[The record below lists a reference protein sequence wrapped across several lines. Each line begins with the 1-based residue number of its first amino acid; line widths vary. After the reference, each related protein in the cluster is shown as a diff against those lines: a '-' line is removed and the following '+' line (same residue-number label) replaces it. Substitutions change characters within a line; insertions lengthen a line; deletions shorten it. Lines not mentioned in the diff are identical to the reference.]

1 MNKISARPSER
12 SIYIWNIVGSMTN
25 AFMSMLI
32 LAIVTRILD
41 NQETDIFS
49 IAWSI
54 SQLMATIGTF
64 QIRTYQATD
73 VAEKYKFNQYFIFRC
88 VTVFA
93 MIFTSILYIVGKK
106 YSFYKSAIVLII
118 CLFRAVDSLADVY
131 EGFFQQKERLDL
143 SGKVLTYRIIVA
155 MLCFSGTLIVSQN
168 LLISS
173 LSLLAA
179 YCVCFFIFDI
189 RYIRSVDILKNRT
202 RGQIKKKGWLKGLL
216 LEGFPLFVNAYLMMS
231 INNEPKMVIDRA
243 IEQKWM
249 EAGTQTAFNILFM
262 PASVLMLVYIVFRPL
277 LTQMAIVWSKKE
289 KKAFLQIIIKMLS
302 CLIAVACIILLGSA
316 ILGIPV
322 LSLFYGIDL
331 SKYKVH
337 LLVVILGGC
346 FCTLSYV
353 FDNALV
359 VIRKQYLLVTAYIIT
374 WVYVKVISNLL
385 IKKAGMLGAV
395 SLYTSSMV
403 IFACVTVVIF
413 IICFKKEESKN
424 GR

>member
-1 MNKISARPSER
+1 MNKINTRPSER
-12 SIYIWNIVGSMTN
+12 SIYIWNIAGSMTN

-73 VAEKYKFNQYFIFRC
+73 VTEKYKFNQYFIFRC

-143 SGKVLTYRIIVA
+143 AGKALTYRIIAA
-155 MLCFSGTLIVSQN
+155 MLCFSGTLIFFQD

-173 LSLLAA
+173 VSLLAA
-179 YCVCFFIFDI
+179 YCICFFIFDI
-189 RYIRSVDILKNRT
+189 RYNRSVDILKNRT
-202 RGQIKKKGWLKGLL
+202 RGQIKNNGWLMGLL

-249 EAGTQTAFNILFM
+249 ESGTQTAFNILFM
-262 PASVLMLVYIVFRPL
+262 PASVLTLVYIVFRPL
-277 LTQMAIVWSKKE
+277 LTQMAIAWSKKE
-289 KKAFLQIIIKMLS
+289 KKVFLQIIIKMLA
-302 CLIAVACIILLGSA
+302 CLIVVACIILLGSA

-359 VIRKQYLLVTAYIIT
+359 VIRKQYLLVVAYIIT
-374 WVYVKVISNLL
+374 WVYVKAVSNIL

-395 SLYTSSMV
+395 SLYASSMFMFV
-403 IFACVTVVIF
+403 CVTVVIF
-413 IICFKKEESKN
+413 IVCLKREE
-424 GR
+424 

>member
-1 MNKISARPSER
+1 M
-12 SIYIWNIVGSMTN
+12 
-25 AFMSMLI
+25 
-32 LAIVTRILD
+32 
-41 NQETDIFS
+41 
-49 IAWSI
+49 
-54 SQLMATIGTF
+54 
-64 QIRTYQATD
+64 
-73 VAEKYKFNQYFIFRC
+73 
-88 VTVFA
+88 
-93 MIFTSILYIVGKK
+93 
-106 YSFYKSAIVLII
+106 
-118 CLFRAVDSLADVY
+118 
-131 EGFFQQKERLDL
+131 
-143 SGKVLTYRIIVA
+143 
-155 MLCFSGTLIVSQN
+155 
-168 LLISS
+168 
-173 LSLLAA
+173 
-179 YCVCFFIFDI
+179 
-189 RYIRSVDILKNRT
+189 KNRT

-289 KKAFLQIIIKMLS
+289 KKAFLQLIIKMLL

-413 IICFKKEESKN
+413 IICFKKEE
-424 GR
+424 

>member
-1 MNKISARPSER
+1 MNKINTRPSER
-12 SIYIWNIVGSMTN
+12 SIYIWNIAGSMTN

-73 VAEKYKFNQYFIFRC
+73 VTEKYKFNQYFIFRC

-143 SGKVLTYRIIVA
+143 AGKALTYRIIAA
-155 MLCFSGTLIVSQN
+155 MLCFSGTLIVFQD

-179 YCVCFFIFDI
+179 YCICFFIFDI
-189 RYIRSVDILKNRT
+189 RYNRSVDILKNRT
-202 RGQIKKKGWLKGLL
+202 RGQIKNNGWLMGLL

-262 PASVLMLVYIVFRPL
+262 PASVLTLVYIVFRPL
-277 LTQMAIVWSKKE
+277 LTQMAIAWSKKE
-289 KKAFLQIIIKMLS
+289 KKVFLQIIIKMLA
-302 CLIAVACIILLGSA
+302 CLIVVACIILLGSA

-359 VIRKQYLLVTAYIIT
+359 VIRKQYLLVVAYIIT
-374 WVYVKVISNLL
+374 WVYVKAVSNLL

-395 SLYTSSMV
+395 SLYASSMFMFV
-403 IFACVTVVIF
+403 CVTVVIF
-413 IICFKKEESKN
+413 IVCLKREE
-424 GR
+424 

>member
-1 MNKISARPSER
+1 MNKINTRPSER
-12 SIYIWNIVGSMTN
+12 SIYIWNIAGSMTN

-73 VAEKYKFNQYFIFRC
+73 VTEKYKFNQYFIFRC

-143 SGKVLTYRIIVA
+143 AGKALTYRIIEA
-155 MLCFSGTLIVSQN
+155 MLCFSGTLIFFQD

-173 LSLLAA
+173 VSLLAA
-179 YCVCFFIFDI
+179 YCICFFIFDI
-189 RYIRSVDILKNRT
+189 RYNRSVDILKNRT
-202 RGQIKKKGWLKGLL
+202 RGQIKNNGWLMGLL

-262 PASVLMLVYIVFRPL
+262 PASVLTLVYIVFRPL
-277 LTQMAIVWSKKE
+277 LTQMAIAWSKKE
-289 KKAFLQIIIKMLS
+289 KKVFLQIIIKMLA
-302 CLIAVACIILLGSA
+302 CLIVVACIILLGSA

-359 VIRKQYLLVTAYIIT
+359 VIRKQYLLVVAYIIT
-374 WVYVKVISNLL
+374 WVYVKAVSNLL

-395 SLYTSSMV
+395 SLYASSMFMFV
-403 IFACVTVVIF
+403 CVTVVIF
-413 IICFKKEESKN
+413 IVCLKREE
-424 GR
+424 

>member
-1 MNKISARPSER
+1 MNKINTRPSER
-12 SIYIWNIVGSMTN
+12 SIYIWNIAGSMTN

-73 VAEKYKFNQYFIFRC
+73 VTEKYKFNQYFIFRC

-93 MIFTSILYIVGKK
+93 MIFTSVLYIVGKK

-143 SGKVLTYRIIVA
+143 AGKALTYRIIAA
-155 MLCFSGTLIVSQN
+155 MLCFSGTLIIFQD

-179 YCVCFFIFDI
+179 YCVCFFLFDI
-189 RYIRSVDILKNRT
+189 RYNKSVDILKNRT
-202 RGQIKKKGWLKGLL
+202 RGQIKNKGWLMGLL

-262 PASVLMLVYIVFRPL
+262 PASVLTLVYIVFRPL
-277 LTQMAIVWSKKE
+277 LTQMAIAWSKKE
-289 KKAFLQIIIKMLS
+289 KKAFLQIIIKMLA
-302 CLIAVACIILLGSA
+302 CLIAVACNILLGSA

-374 WVYVKVISNLL
+374 WVYVKAVSNLL

-395 SLYTSSMV
+395 SLYASSMFMFV
-403 IFACVTVVIF
+403 CVTVVIF
-413 IICFKKEESKN
+413 IVCLKREE
-424 GR
+424 

>member
-1 MNKISARPSER
+1 
-12 SIYIWNIVGSMTN
+12 
-25 AFMSMLI
+25 
-32 LAIVTRILD
+32 
-41 NQETDIFS
+41 
-49 IAWSI
+49 
-54 SQLMATIGTF
+54 
-64 QIRTYQATD
+64 
-73 VAEKYKFNQYFIFRC
+73 
-88 VTVFA
+88 
-93 MIFTSILYIVGKK
+93 MIFTSVLYIVGKK

-143 SGKVLTYRIIVA
+143 AGKALTYRIIAA
-155 MLCFSGTLIVSQN
+155 MLCFSGTLIIFQD

-173 LSLLAA
+173 LSLLVA
-179 YCVCFFIFDI
+179 YCVCFFLFDI
-189 RYIRSVDILKNRT
+189 RYNKSVDILKNRT
-202 RGQIKKKGWLKGLL
+202 RGQIKNKGWLMGLL

-262 PASVLMLVYIVFRPL
+262 PASVLTLVYIVFRPL
-277 LTQMAIVWSKKE
+277 LTQMAIAWSKKE
-289 KKAFLQIIIKMLS
+289 KKAFLQIIIKMLA

-374 WVYVKVISNLL
+374 WVYVKAVSNLL

-395 SLYTSSMV
+395 SLYASSMFMFV
-403 IFACVTVVIF
+403 CVTVVIF
-413 IICFKKEESKN
+413 IVCLKREE
-424 GR
+424 

>member
-1 MNKISARPSER
+1 MNKINTRPSER
-12 SIYIWNIVGSMTN
+12 SIYIWNIAGSMTN

-73 VAEKYKFNQYFIFRC
+73 VTEKYKFNQYFIFRC

-143 SGKVLTYRIIVA
+143 AGKALTYRIIAA
-155 MLCFSGTLIVSQN
+155 MLCFSGTLIFFQD

-173 LSLLAA
+173 VSLLAA
-179 YCVCFFIFDI
+179 YCICFFIFDI
-189 RYIRSVDILKNRT
+189 RYNRSVDILKNRT
-202 RGQIKKKGWLKGLL
+202 RGQIKNNGWLMGLL

-262 PASVLMLVYIVFRPL
+262 PASVLTLVYIVFRPL
-277 LTQMAIVWSKKE
+277 LTQMAIAWSKKE
-289 KKAFLQIIIKMLS
+289 KKVFLQIIIKMLA
-302 CLIAVACIILLGSA
+302 CLIVVACIILLGSA

-359 VIRKQYLLVTAYIIT
+359 VIRKQYLLVVAYIIT
-374 WVYVKVISNLL
+374 WVYVKAVSNLL

-395 SLYTSSMV
+395 SLYASSMFMFV
-403 IFACVTVVIF
+403 CVTVVIF
-413 IICFKKEESKN
+413 IVCLKREE
-424 GR
+424 

>member
-1 MNKISARPSER
+1 MNKINTRPSER
-12 SIYIWNIVGSMTN
+12 SIYIWNIVGSLTN
-25 AFMSMLI
+25 AFMSMVI
-32 LAIVTRILD
+32 LAIVTRTLN
-41 NQETDIFS
+41 NQQTDIFS

-73 VAEKYKFNQYFIFRC
+73 VTEKYKFNQYFIFRC

-143 SGKVLTYRIIVA
+143 AGKALTYRIIAA
-155 MLCFSGTLIVSQN
+155 MLCFSGTLIVFQD

-179 YCVCFFIFDI
+179 YCICFFIFDI
-189 RYIRSVDILKNRT
+189 RYNRSVDILKNRT
-202 RGQIKKKGWLKGLL
+202 RGQIKNNGWLMGLL

-249 EAGTQTAFNILFM
+249 EAGTQTAFNIVFM
-262 PASVLMLVYIVFRPL
+262 PASVLTLVYIVFRPL
-277 LTQMAIVWSKKE
+277 LTQMAIAWSKKE
-289 KKAFLQIIIKMLS
+289 KKVFLQIIIKMLA
-302 CLIAVACIILLGSA
+302 CLIVVACIILLGSA

-359 VIRKQYLLVTAYIIT
+359 VIRKQYLLVVAYIIT
-374 WVYVKVISNLL
+374 WVYVKAVSNLL

-395 SLYTSSMV
+395 SLYASSMFMFV
-403 IFACVTVVIF
+403 CVTVVIF
-413 IICFKKEESKN
+413 IVCLKREE
-424 GR
+424 

>member
-1 MNKISARPSER
+1 MNKINTRPSER
-12 SIYIWNIVGSMTN
+12 SIYIWNIAGSMTN

-73 VAEKYKFNQYFIFRC
+73 VTEKYKFNQYFIFRC

-93 MIFTSILYIVGKK
+93 MIFTSILYIAGKK

-143 SGKVLTYRIIVA
+143 AGKALTYRIIAA
-155 MLCFSGTLIVSQN
+155 MLCFSGTLIVFQD

-179 YCVCFFIFDI
+179 YCICFFIFDI
-189 RYIRSVDILKNRT
+189 RYNRSVDILKNRT
-202 RGQIKKKGWLKGLL
+202 RGQIKNNGWLMGLL

-262 PASVLMLVYIVFRPL
+262 PASVLTLVYIVFRPL
-277 LTQMAIVWSKKE
+277 LTQMAIAWSKKE
-289 KKAFLQIIIKMLS
+289 KKVFLQIIIKMLA
-302 CLIAVACIILLGSA
+302 CLIVVACIILLGSA

-359 VIRKQYLLVTAYIIT
+359 VIRKQYLLVVAYIIT
-374 WVYVKVISNLL
+374 WVYVKAVSNLL

-395 SLYTSSMV
+395 SLYASSMFMFV
-403 IFACVTVVIF
+403 CVTVVIF
-413 IICFKKEESKN
+413 IVCLKREE
-424 GR
+424 

>member
-1 MNKISARPSER
+1 MNKINTRPSER
-12 SIYIWNIVGSMTN
+12 SIYIWNIAGSMTN

-73 VAEKYKFNQYFIFRC
+73 VTEKYKFNQYFIFRC

-93 MIFTSILYIVGKK
+93 MIFTSVLYIVGKK

-143 SGKVLTYRIIVA
+143 AGKALTYRIIAA
-155 MLCFSGTLIVSQN
+155 MLCFSGTLIIFQD

-173 LSLLAA
+173 LSLLVA
-179 YCVCFFIFDI
+179 YCVCFFLFDI
-189 RYIRSVDILKNRT
+189 RYNKSVDILKNRT
-202 RGQIKKKGWLKGLL
+202 RGQIKNKGWLMGLL
-216 LEGFPLFVNAYLMMS
+216 LEGCPLFVNAYLMMS

-262 PASVLMLVYIVFRPL
+262 PASVLTLVYIVFRPL
-277 LTQMAIVWSKKE
+277 LTQMAIAWSKKE
-289 KKAFLQIIIKMLS
+289 KKAFLQIIIKMLA

-374 WVYVKVISNLL
+374 WVYVKAVSNLL

-395 SLYTSSMV
+395 SLYASSMFMFV
-403 IFACVTVVIF
+403 CVTVVIF
-413 IICFKKEESKN
+413 IVCLKREE
-424 GR
+424 

>member
-1 MNKISARPSER
+1 MNKINTRPSER
-12 SIYIWNIVGSMTN
+12 SIYIWNIAGSMTN

-73 VAEKYKFNQYFIFRC
+73 VTEKYKFNQYFIFRC

-93 MIFTSILYIVGKK
+93 MIFTSVLYIVGKK

-143 SGKVLTYRIIVA
+143 AGKALTYRIIAA
-155 MLCFSGTLIVSQN
+155 MLCFSGTLIIFHD

-173 LSLLAA
+173 LSLLVA
-179 YCVCFFIFDI
+179 YCVCFFLFDI
-189 RYIRSVDILKNRT
+189 RYNKSVDILKNRT
-202 RGQIKKKGWLKGLL
+202 RGQIKNKGWLMGLL

-262 PASVLMLVYIVFRPL
+262 PASVLTLVYIVFRPL
-277 LTQMAIVWSKKE
+277 LTQMAIAWSKKE
-289 KKAFLQIIIKMLS
+289 KKAFLQIIIKMLA

-374 WVYVKVISNLL
+374 WVYVKAVSNLL

-395 SLYTSSMV
+395 SLYASSMFMFV
-403 IFACVTVVIF
+403 CVTVVIF
-413 IICFKKEESKN
+413 IVCLKREE
-424 GR
+424 

>member
-1 MNKISARPSER
+1 
-12 SIYIWNIVGSMTN
+12 
-25 AFMSMLI
+25 MLI

-73 VAEKYKFNQYFIFRC
+73 VTEKYKFNQYFIFRC

-93 MIFTSILYIVGKK
+93 MIFTSVLYIVGKK

-143 SGKVLTYRIIVA
+143 AGKALTYRIIAA
-155 MLCFSGTLIVSQN
+155 MLCFSGTLIIFQD

-173 LSLLAA
+173 LSLLVA
-179 YCVCFFIFDI
+179 YCVCFFLFDI
-189 RYIRSVDILKNRT
+189 RYNKSVDILKNRT
-202 RGQIKKKGWLKGLL
+202 RGQIKNKGWLMGLL

-262 PASVLMLVYIVFRPL
+262 PASVLTLVYIVFRPL
-277 LTQMAIVWSKKE
+277 LTQMAIAWSKKE
-289 KKAFLQIIIKMLS
+289 KKAFLQIIIKMLA

-374 WVYVKVISNLL
+374 WVYVKAVSNLL

-395 SLYTSSMV
+395 SLYASSMFMFV
-403 IFACVTVVIF
+403 CVTVVIF
-413 IICFKKEESKN
+413 IVCLKREE
-424 GR
+424 

>member
-1 MNKISARPSER
+1 MNKINTRPSER
-12 SIYIWNIVGSMTN
+12 SIYIWNIAGSMTN

-32 LAIVTRILD
+32 LAVVTRILD

-73 VAEKYKFNQYFIFRC
+73 VTEKYKFNQYFIFRC

-143 SGKVLTYRIIVA
+143 AGKALTYRIIAA
-155 MLCFSGTLIVSQN
+155 MLCFSGTLIVFQD

-179 YCVCFFIFDI
+179 YCICFFIFDI
-189 RYIRSVDILKNRT
+189 RYNRSVDILKNRT
-202 RGQIKKKGWLKGLL
+202 RGQIKNNGWLMGLL

-262 PASVLMLVYIVFRPL
+262 PASVLTLVYIVFRPL
-277 LTQMAIVWSKKE
+277 LTQMAIAWSKKE
-289 KKAFLQIIIKMLS
+289 KKVFLQIIIKMLA
-302 CLIAVACIILLGSA
+302 CLIVVACIILLGSA

-359 VIRKQYLLVTAYIIT
+359 VIRKQYLLVVAYIIT
-374 WVYVKVISNLL
+374 WVYVKAVSNLL

-395 SLYTSSMV
+395 SLYASSMFMFV
-403 IFACVTVVIF
+403 CVTVVIF
-413 IICFKKEESKN
+413 IVCLKREE
-424 GR
+424 

>member
-1 MNKISARPSER
+1 MNKINTRPSER
-12 SIYIWNIVGSMTN
+12 SIYIWNIAGSMTN

-73 VAEKYKFNQYFIFRC
+73 VTEKYKFNQYFIFRC

-143 SGKVLTYRIIVA
+143 AGKALTYRIIAA
-155 MLCFSGTLIVSQN
+155 MLCFSGTLIFFQD

-173 LSLLAA
+173 VSLLAA
-179 YCVCFFIFDI
+179 YCICFFIFDI
-189 RYIRSVDILKNRT
+189 RYNRSVDILKNRT
-202 RGQIKKKGWLKGLL
+202 RGQIKNNGWLMGLL

-262 PASVLMLVYIVFRPL
+262 PASVLTLVYIVFRPL
-277 LTQMAIVWSKKE
+277 LTQMAIAWSKKE
-289 KKAFLQIIIKMLS
+289 KKVFLQIIIKMLA
-302 CLIAVACIILLGSA
+302 CLIVVACIILLGSA

-359 VIRKQYLLVTAYIIT
+359 VIRKQYLLVVAYIIT
-374 WVYVKVISNLL
+374 WVYVKAVSNLL
-385 IKKAGMLGAV
+385 IKKAEMLGAV
-395 SLYTSSMV
+395 SLYASSMFMFV
-403 IFACVTVVIF
+403 CVTVVIF
-413 IICFKKEESKN
+413 IVCLKREE
-424 GR
+424 

>member
-1 MNKISARPSER
+1 MNKINTRPSER
-12 SIYIWNIVGSMTN
+12 SIYIWNIAGSMTN

-73 VAEKYKFNQYFIFRC
+73 VTEKYKFNQYFIFRC

-93 MIFTSILYIVGKK
+93 MIFTSVLYIVGKK

-143 SGKVLTYRIIVA
+143 AGKALTYRIIAA
-155 MLCFSGTLIVSQN
+155 MLCFSGTLIIFQD

-173 LSLLAA
+173 LSLLVA
-179 YCVCFFIFDI
+179 YCVCFFLFDI
-189 RYIRSVDILKNRT
+189 RYNKSVDILKNRT
-202 RGQIKKKGWLKGLL
+202 RGQIKNKGWLMGLL

-262 PASVLMLVYIVFRPL
+262 PASVLTLVYIVFRPL
-277 LTQMAIVWSKKE
+277 LTQMAIAWSKKE
-289 KKAFLQIIIKMLS
+289 KKAFLQIIIKMLA

-374 WVYVKVISNLL
+374 WVYVKAVSNLL

-395 SLYTSSMV
+395 SLYASSMFMFV
-403 IFACVTVVIF
+403 CVTVVIF
-413 IICFKKEESKN
+413 IVCLKREE
-424 GR
+424 

>member
-1 MNKISARPSER
+1 MNKINTRPSER
-12 SIYIWNIVGSMTN
+12 SIYIWNIAGSMTN

-73 VAEKYKFNQYFIFRC
+73 VTEKYKFNQYFIFRC

-93 MIFTSILYIVGKK
+93 MIFTSVLYIVGKK

-143 SGKVLTYRIIVA
+143 AGKALTYRIIAA
-155 MLCFSGTLIVSQN
+155 MLCFSGTLIIFHD

-173 LSLLAA
+173 LSLLVA
-179 YCVCFFIFDI
+179 YCVCFFLFDI
-189 RYIRSVDILKNRT
+189 RYNKSVDILKNRT
-202 RGQIKKKGWLKGLL
+202 RGQIKNKGWLMGLL

-262 PASVLMLVYIVFRPL
+262 PASVLTLVYIVFRPL
-277 LTQMAIVWSKKE
+277 LTQMAIAWSKKE
-289 KKAFLQIIIKMLS
+289 KKAFLQLIIKMLA

-374 WVYVKVISNLL
+374 WVYVKAVSNLL

-395 SLYTSSMV
+395 SLYASSMFMFV
-403 IFACVTVVIF
+403 CVTVVIF
-413 IICFKKEESKN
+413 IVCLKREE
-424 GR
+424 

>member
-1 MNKISARPSER
+1 MNKINTRPSER
-12 SIYIWNIVGSMTN
+12 SIYIWNIAGSMTN

-73 VAEKYKFNQYFIFRC
+73 VTEKYKFNQYFIFRC

-93 MIFTSILYIVGKK
+93 MIFTSVLYIVGKK

-143 SGKVLTYRIIVA
+143 AGKALTYRIIAA
-155 MLCFSGTLIVSQN
+155 MLCFSGTLIIFQD

-179 YCVCFFIFDI
+179 YCVCFFLFDI
-189 RYIRSVDILKNRT
+189 RYNKSVDILKNRT
-202 RGQIKKKGWLKGLL
+202 RGQIKNKGWLMGLL

-262 PASVLMLVYIVFRPL
+262 PASVLTLVYIVFRPL
-277 LTQMAIVWSKKE
+277 LTQMAIAWSKKE
-289 KKAFLQIIIKMLS
+289 KKAFLQIIIKMLA

-374 WVYVKVISNLL
+374 WVYVKAVSNLL

-395 SLYTSSMV
+395 SLYASSMFMFV
-403 IFACVTVVIF
+403 CVTVVIF
-413 IICFKKEESKN
+413 IVCLKREE
-424 GR
+424 

>member
-1 MNKISARPSER
+1 MNKINTRPSER
-12 SIYIWNIVGSMTN
+12 SIYIWNIAGSMTN

-73 VAEKYKFNQYFIFRC
+73 VTEKYKFNQYFIFRC

-143 SGKVLTYRIIVA
+143 AGKALTYRIIAA
-155 MLCFSGTLIVSQN
+155 MLCFSGTLIVFQD

-179 YCVCFFIFDI
+179 YCICFFIFDI
-189 RYIRSVDILKNRT
+189 RYNRSVDILKNRT
-202 RGQIKKKGWLKGLL
+202 RGQIKNNGWLMGLL
-216 LEGFPLFVNAYLMMS
+216 LEGVPLFVNAYLMMS

-262 PASVLMLVYIVFRPL
+262 PASVLTLVYIVFRPL
-277 LTQMAIVWSKKE
+277 LTQMAIAWSKKE
-289 KKAFLQIIIKMLS
+289 KKVFLQIIIKMLA
-302 CLIAVACIILLGSA
+302 CLIVVACIILLGSA

-359 VIRKQYLLVTAYIIT
+359 VIRKQYLLVVAYIIT
-374 WVYVKVISNLL
+374 WVYVKAVSNLL

-395 SLYTSSMV
+395 SLYASSMFMFV
-403 IFACVTVVIF
+403 CVTVVIF
-413 IICFKKEESKN
+413 IVCLKREE
-424 GR
+424 

>member
-1 MNKISARPSER
+1 MNKINTRPSER
-12 SIYIWNIVGSMTN
+12 SIYIWNIAGSMTN

-73 VAEKYKFNQYFIFRC
+73 VTEKYKFNQYFIFRC

-143 SGKVLTYRIIVA
+143 AGKALTYRIIAA
-155 MLCFSGTLIVSQN
+155 MLCFSGTLIFFQD

-173 LSLLAA
+173 VSLLAA
-179 YCVCFFIFDI
+179 YCICFFIFDI
-189 RYIRSVDILKNRT
+189 RYNRSVDILKNRT
-202 RGQIKKKGWLKGLL
+202 RGQIKNNGWLVGLL

-262 PASVLMLVYIVFRPL
+262 PASVLTLVYIVFRPL
-277 LTQMAIVWSKKE
+277 LTQMAIAWSKKE
-289 KKAFLQIIIKMLS
+289 KKVFLQIIIKMLA
-302 CLIAVACIILLGSA
+302 CLIVVACIILLGSA

-359 VIRKQYLLVTAYIIT
+359 VIRKQYLLVVAYIIT
-374 WVYVKVISNLL
+374 WVYVKAVSNLL

-395 SLYTSSMV
+395 SLYASSMFMFV
-403 IFACVTVVIF
+403 CVTVVIF
-413 IICFKKEESKN
+413 IVCLKREE
-424 GR
+424 

>member
-1 MNKISARPSER
+1 MNKINTRPSER
-12 SIYIWNIVGSMTN
+12 SIYIWNIAGSMTN

-32 LAIVTRILD
+32 LSIVTRILD

-73 VAEKYKFNQYFIFRC
+73 VTEKYKFNQYFIFRC

-93 MIFTSILYIVGKK
+93 MIFTSVLYIVGKK

-143 SGKVLTYRIIVA
+143 AGKALTYRIIAA
-155 MLCFSGTLIVSQN
+155 MLCFSGTLIIFQD

-173 LSLLAA
+173 LSLLVA
-179 YCVCFFIFDI
+179 YCVCFFLFDI
-189 RYIRSVDILKNRT
+189 RYNKSVDILKNRT
-202 RGQIKKKGWLKGLL
+202 RGQIKNKGWLMGLL

-262 PASVLMLVYIVFRPL
+262 PASVLTLVYIVFRPL
-277 LTQMAIVWSKKE
+277 LTQMAIAWSKKE
-289 KKAFLQIIIKMLS
+289 KKAFLQIIIKMLA

-374 WVYVKVISNLL
+374 WVYVKAVSNLL

-395 SLYTSSMV
+395 SLYASSMFMFV
-403 IFACVTVVIF
+403 CVTVVIF
-413 IICFKKEESKN
+413 IVCLKREE
-424 GR
+424 

>member
-1 MNKISARPSER
+1 MNKINTRPSER
-12 SIYIWNIVGSMTN
+12 SIYIWNIAGSMTN

-73 VAEKYKFNQYFIFRC
+73 VTEKYKFNQYFIFRC

-143 SGKVLTYRIIVA
+143 AGKALTYRIIAA
-155 MLCFSGTLIVSQN
+155 MLCFSGTLIFFQD

-173 LSLLAA
+173 VSLLAA
-179 YCVCFFIFDI
+179 YCICFFIFDI
-189 RYIRSVDILKNRT
+189 RYNRSVDILKNRT
-202 RGQIKKKGWLKGLL
+202 RGQIKNNGWLVGLL

-262 PASVLMLVYIVFRPL
+262 PASVLTLVYIVFRQL
-277 LTQMAIVWSKKE
+277 LTQMAIDWSKKE
-289 KKAFLQIIIKMLS
+289 KKVFLQIIIKMLA
-302 CLIAVACIILLGSA
+302 CLIVVACIILLGSA

-359 VIRKQYLLVTAYIIT
+359 VIRKQYLLVVAYIIT
-374 WVYVKVISNLL
+374 WVYVKAVSNLL

-395 SLYTSSMV
+395 SLYASSMFMFV
-403 IFACVTVVIF
+403 CVTVVIF
-413 IICFKKEESKN
+413 IVCLKREE
-424 GR
+424 

>member
-1 MNKISARPSER
+1 MNKINTRPSER
-12 SIYIWNIVGSMTN
+12 SIYIWNIAGSMTN

-73 VAEKYKFNQYFIFRC
+73 VTEKYKFNQYFIFRC

-143 SGKVLTYRIIVA
+143 AGKALTYRIIAA
-155 MLCFSGTLIVSQN
+155 MLCFSGTLIFFQD

-173 LSLLAA
+173 VSLLAA
-179 YCVCFFIFDI
+179 YCICFFIFDI
-189 RYIRSVDILKNRT
+189 RYNRSVDILKNRT
-202 RGQIKKKGWLKGLL
+202 RGQIKNNGWLVGLL

-262 PASVLMLVYIVFRPL
+262 PASVLTLVYIVFRPL
-277 LTQMAIVWSKKE
+277 LTQMAIAWSKKE
-289 KKAFLQIIIKMLS
+289 KKVFLQIIIKMLA
-302 CLIAVACIILLGSA
+302 CLIVVACIILLGSA

-359 VIRKQYLLVTAYIIT
+359 VIRKQYLLVVAYIIT
-374 WVYVKVISNLL
+374 WVYVKAVSNLL

-395 SLYTSSMV
+395 SLYASSMFMFV
-403 IFACVTVVIF
+403 CVTVLIF
-413 IICFKKEESKN
+413 IVCLKREE
-424 GR
+424 